1 MILSIFLG
9 FLSYKYIERNKFIS
23 SYAYLNYKKILTLSV
38 IGLSGIFALGN
49 KYPYKLGLVPDTV
62 LGSIKRG
69 DYECFD
75 KPGQHIANN
84 DFCTLTKGT
93 KKILAF
99 GDSHSY
105 SVLPAIE
112 SIAKD
117 NDLEF
122 TYTGYSGCPPLIG
135 IYPNRQDQDD
145 KNCNE
150 LNNKVMSYVSDNNID
165 YLILSAR
172 WTYYTEGDYSGSDI
186 QYLYSKDNSNIS
198 QENSIET
205 FRSGVKDTF
214 ERYSRSGTKVL
225 VLLQVPLQEV
235 NPDKIFYSSLVNNDL
250 SKAKIIEKSVS
261 VKKHNE
267 FQKRTNDI
275 LIQEANKF
283 DSISIIDPATGMC
296 GSTNC
301 SVGNNH
307 ESYYFDDDHLSISGS
322 MKLKNLIEKNIFIQN
337 H

>member
-1 MILSIFLG
+1 
-9 FLSYKYIERNKFIS
+9 
-23 SYAYLNYKKILTLSV
+23 
-38 IGLSGIFALGN
+38 
-49 KYPYKLGLVPDTV
+49 
-62 LGSIKRG
+62 
-69 DYECFD
+69 
-75 KPGQHIANN
+75 
-84 DFCTLTKGT
+84 
-93 KKILAF
+93 
-99 GDSHSY
+99 
-105 SVLPAIE
+105 
-112 SIAKD
+112 
-117 NDLEF
+117 
-122 TYTGYSGCPPLIG
+122 
-135 IYPNRQDQDD
+135 
-145 KNCNE
+145 
-150 LNNKVMSYVSDNNID
+150 
-165 YLILSAR
+165 
-172 WTYYTEGDYSGSDI
+172 
-186 QYLYSKDNSNIS
+186 
-198 QENSIET
+198 ET

-307 ESYYFDDDHLSISGS
+307 ESY
-322 MKLKNLIEKNIFIQN
+322 
-337 H
+337 